1 MAEQPHGSM
10 ASLDAARCDCVLFTR
25 ILQALVQ
32 GRVRI
37 LPHPFYPHF
46 ARGSSSMRHRGS
58 PWCMDQCPDC
68 AGCLDLDRSDRLVM
82 KKPPLGE
89 KRLVMWTVPVVLN
102 RSGGI

>member
-1 MAEQPHGSM
+1 M
-10 ASLDAARCDCVLFTR
+10 ASLDAALRDCVLIIR
-25 ILQALVQ
+25 ILEALLQ
-32 GRVRI
+32 GRVGV
-37 LPHPFYPHF
+37 LPPPVISAS

-68 AGCLDLDRSDRLVM
+68 VGCLDLDGSDRLVM